1 MPCNSNF
8 RLALCAGLMGLFFWG
23 TEDASAQSRSQPTPF
38 TIRFDDSSLLEE
50 RSQTA
55 LPLWLQ
61 GVSVRHYRADIEQM
75 QITVVRFDLRR
86 MKSLAPFIELRVGLS
101 AGGGR
106 ALATAWSETGQ
117 EIFRSNPFGSATKT
131 TTETL
136 RVATEGA
143 DYVELELPR
152 NGERLQ
158 SLFAAAMR
166 YTQVLQAIDFSPE
179 PVFDAFGN
187 PSTTRPASEQ
197 DRLLWNR
204 VQALLDAGPFELHPD
219 QTEKLEFEISTPPE
233 CAILTFEARNT
244 QAEFPPVLRLNETD
258 LPNASFSL
266 PDLADPAWRA
276 KSARSTQEA
285 TLLYTGWI
293 RVQQFIPGGQFLKGT
308 NQLEFLYPDAQESLE
323 IRKVE
328 IQLRFRR

>member
-1 MPCNSNF
+1 MSRKFNF
-8 RLALCAGLMGLFFWG
+8 HLALCAGVVGLLCAG
-23 TEDASAQSRSQPTPF
+23 SNDARAQARSQPTPF
-38 TIRFDDSSLLEE
+38 TIRFDVSSLLAE
-50 RSQTA
+50 RAQTV

-61 GVSVRHYRADIEQM
+61 GISVRHYRADVEHM
-75 QITVVRFDLRR
+75 QITVIRFDLRR
-86 MKSLAPFIELRVGLS
+86 MKSLAPFVELRVGLS
-101 AGGGR
+101 AGTGR

-117 EIFRSNPFGSATKT
+117 EIFRSKPFGSTKDT
-131 TTETL
+131 TSDTL

-143 DYVELELPR
+143 DYIELELPR

-187 PSTTRPASEQ
+187 ASTATSAPEQ

-204 VQALLDAGPFELHPD
+204 VQALLDAGPFDLHPAR
-219 QTEKLEFEISTPPE
+219 TEKLEFNISKPPE
-233 CAILTFEARNT
+233 CAVLTFEARNAR
-244 QAEFPPVLRLNETD
+244 AEFPPVLRLNETD
-258 LPNASFSL
+258 LPSAALSM
-266 PDLADPAWRA
+266 PDLADPAWRSKTPHDA
-276 KSARSTQEA
+276 KEA
-285 TLLYTGWI
+285 ALLYTGWI
-293 RVQQFIPGGQFLKGT
+293 RVQQFIPGWQFLAGT
-308 NQLEFLYPDAQESLE
+308 NQLEFLNPDAQESLE